1 MKKCEKCGKY
11 IEDSATYCSYCGTKY
26 GTKGSDNNKK
36 NKNKVNYYG
45 ILALIIAVVP
55 TLFSQILINI
65 SSLFSTDNIGQIM
78 NSSYGNA
85 IAIVFLLTIIL
96 GLVFSIVGFVF
107 SFKEGGFILSI
118 LSFLILV
125 VLFISIF
132 ISKENGKTFLEQ
144 IKMFLEAKY
153 L

>member
-26 GTKGSDNNKK
+26 GAKESDKNKK

-65 SSLFSTDNIGQIM
+65 SSL
-78 NSSYGNA
+78 
-85 IAIVFLLTIIL
+85 
-96 GLVFSIVGFVF
+96 
-107 SFKEGGFILSI
+107 
-118 LSFLILV
+118 
-125 VLFISIF
+125 
-132 ISKENGKTFLEQ
+132 
-144 IKMFLEAKY
+144 
-153 L
+153 